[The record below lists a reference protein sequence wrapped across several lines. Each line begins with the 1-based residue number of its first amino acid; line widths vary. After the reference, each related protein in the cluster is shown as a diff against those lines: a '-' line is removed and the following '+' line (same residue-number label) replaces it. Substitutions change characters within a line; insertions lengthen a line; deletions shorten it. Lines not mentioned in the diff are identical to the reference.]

1 MLRIDEADVI
11 AMDSARSAL
20 NSEHHQLN
28 KSGEEEATHQ
38 WHQRAQPN
46 TER

>member
-1 MLRIDEADVI
+1 MLSIDEADVI

-28 KSGEEEATHQ
+28 NDEKQAKPIMG
-38 WHQRAQPN
+38 PN